1 MKQVFEVGDFTFD
14 GPEVTTTPGT
24 SKVLTK
30 AALAKKALRKN
41 LRTNQ
46 VIQFDEEGHGVDID
60 VSIKKSKEGQEYDDD
75 KAGGKVGKEL
85 QLWTQGVTGEGRTF
99 KSLIVA

>member
-1 MKQVFEVGDFTFD
+1 M
-14 GPEVTTTPGT
+14 
-24 SKVLTK
+24 
-30 AALAKKALRKN
+30 AKKALRKN

-75 KAGGKVGKEL
+75 KAGVKVGKEL
-85 QLWTQGVTGEGRTF
+85 QL
-99 KSLIVA
+99 

>member
-1 MKQVFEVGDFTFD
+1 MNAFCLGDISFEVGDFTFD
-14 GPEVTTTPGT
+14 GPEEVTTTPGT

-85 QLWTQGVTGEGRTF
+85 QL
-99 KSLIVA
+99 